1 MERKVLGRGL
11 EALIPE
17 SAKPLL
23 EKEEKIVNLDI
34 AQIKPS
40 TFQPRANFNPQHLKE
55 LTDSIKEKGVVQP
68 VLVRP
73 SESGYELI
81 AGERRFRAVKNL
93 GYAKIPAIIKSVNNQ
108 EALELSLIEN
118 IQRQDLNAIEEARAY
133 QRLGGEFHL
142 TQEQIAQAVGKDRV
156 TITNILRLL
165 KLPQKIQDYLIRG
178 ELTAGHARAILALP
192 TEEEQLKFCQ
202 RIISQGLSVREAEN
216 LTKKETLVKSHKRK
230 FPAKDHHLAALEE
243 ELQRVLGTKVRIHHK
258 QKRGTIIIDYYSHAD
273 LERILHILKV
283 KKF

>member
-11 EALIPE
+11 ETLIPE
-17 SAKPLL
+17 SARPLL

-55 LTDSIKEKGVVQP
+55 LMDSIREKGVVQP

-93 GYAKIPAIIKSVNNQ
+93 GYTKIPVIIKAVNNE

-118 IQRQDLNAIEEARAY
+118 IQRQDLNAIEEAHAY
-133 QRLGGEFHL
+133 QRLGQEFHL

-156 TITNILRLL
+156 TITNTLRLL

-178 ELTAGHARAILALP
+178 ELTAGHARAILALA

-230 FPAKDHHLAALEE
+230 LLAKDHHLAALEE

-258 QKRGTIIIDYYSHAD
+258 QKRGIIVIDYYSHAD

-283 KKF
+283 KKI

>member
-11 EALIPE
+11 GALIPDTV
-17 SAKPLL
+17 KPLL
-23 EKEEKIVNLDI
+23 EKEDKVLNLDI
-34 AQIKPS
+34 SQIKPS
-40 TFQPRANFNPQHLKE
+40 SFQPREHFEPNQLKE

-73 SESGYELI
+73 TESGYELV
-81 AGERRFRAVKNL
+81 AGERRLRAVKNL
-93 GYAKIPAIIKSVNNQ
+93 GFTKIPAIVKIVTNE

-133 QRLGGEFHL
+133 KRLGEEFNLNHD
-142 TQEQIAQAVGKDRV
+142 QIAQAVGKDRV
-156 TITNILRLL
+156 TITNTLRLL
-165 KLPQKIQDYLIRG
+165 KLPDKIKDCLIRG
-178 ELTAGHARAILALP
+178 QITAGHARAILALTTP
-192 TEEEQLKFCQ
+192 EAQWAFCQ
-202 RIISQGLSVREAEN
+202 KIISQGLSVREAEN
-216 LTKKETLVKSHKRK
+216 LTKEETTVRSHKRK
-230 FPAKDHHLAALEE
+230 IHAKDHHLVALEE

-258 QKRGTIIIDYYSHAD
+258 QKRGTIVIDYYSHAD